1 MLTKN
6 QNILRW
12 IIVLSS
18 FIIISLILWNT
29 YDFFQ
34 KFKHEERTKM
44 QTWSFAQSDF
54 LEGMD
59 DLEADV
65 SGLTTQVMETNTT
78 TPMILVDDEGKIF
91 NIRNID
97 TTNIRNPKAY
107 LEKLKIR
114 FEKENK
120 PIEVRYKDTIF
131 GTIVYG
137 NSELLNKLKYY
148 PLALVLIII
157 LFAAVAYFFYRSTKV
172 AAQNKLWTGMAK
184 ETAHQIGTPL
194 SSLIGWTEILKS
206 EHVNPEYI
214 FEIEK
219 DVDRLK
225 TITERFSK
233 IGSIPTLEVADI
245 IKETIDAYDYL
256 KSRSS
261 KLIDFEII
269 TPSGDIPV
277 NLNKQLYS
285 WVIENLVKNA
295 IDATI
300 ALDGSGYVFWG
311 GREGYMSLLNTN
323 MKKEIEHLAMFL
335 TKSRDYARAQG
346 FKGTFFIEPKP
357 MEPTK
362 HQYDFDAATVL
373 GFLNKFDLNN
383 DFKLNLEVNH
393 ATLAGHSFA
402 HELQVASDA
411 NMLGSIDANKGD
423 YQNGWDTDEFPTNIY
438 EVTEA
443 MMIILQNLLLW
454 GSMEVGQVH

>member
-78 TPMILVDDEGKIF
+78 TPMILVDSDGQIF

-97 TTNIRNPKAY
+97 TTNIRDVDDY
-107 LEKLKIR
+107 LKNLKVR

-194 SSLIGWTEILKS
+194 SSLVGWTEILRS
-206 EHVNPEYI
+206 ENVNPEYLK
-214 FEIEK
+214 EIEK
-219 DVDRLK
+219 DITRLQ
-225 TITERFSK
+225 TITDRFSK
-233 IGSIPTLEVADI
+233 IGSVPTLEKVDI
-245 IKETIDAYDYL
+245 ISATRDTYDYL
-256 KSRSS
+256 KARSS
-261 KLIDFEII
+261 DLIEFKFTAPDN
-269 TPSGDIPV
+269 SLQV
-277 NLNKQLYS
+277 NLNPQLYS
-285 WVIENLVKNA
+285 WTIENLVKNA
-295 IDATI
+295 IDAMKGKGQLKI
-300 ALDGSGYVFWG
+300 AISNSDKQVFIKVKDSGKGIPKSQYKKIFEPGFTSKKRGWG
-311 GREGYMSLLNTN
+311 LGLSLSKRIIEDYHEGKIKVLHSELN
-323 MKKEIEHLAMFL
+323 
-335 TKSRDYARAQG
+335 
-346 FKGTFFIEPKP
+346 KGT
-357 MEPTK
+357 
-362 HQYDFDAATVL
+362 
-373 GFLNKFDLNN
+373 
-383 DFKLNLEVNH
+383 
-393 ATLAGHSFA
+393 
-402 HELQVASDA
+402 
-411 NMLGSIDANKGD
+411 
-423 YQNGWDTDEFPTNIY
+423 
-438 EVTEA
+438 
-443 MMIILQNLLLW
+443 IIQISLRLIN
-454 GSMEVGQVH
+454 